1 MLQWIGAATAITGS
15 VLGAQ
20 ATNRAASQ
28 SQQDIL
34 DRWEWQAMIGKEQ
47 IQEQQQDVLEKTTD
61 ITRKFLTTKG
71 KMTAAQAGMG
81 VTGKTAQRM
90 ALMTRAE
97 ASELKSKVMK
107 EAETNVVNIA
117 NNVMAKKLDADANI
131 TKLQSQKKSTAAIIF
146 NAASAGMQGY
156 SMGSNFA
163 GTDFAKNFMP
173 VMESGNI
180 YAASGLK
187 YGTTFGSEQS
197 MMLAAQDF

>member
-47 IQEQQQDVLEKTTD
+47 IQEQQQDVLSKTTD

-71 KMTAAQAGMG
+71 KMVASQAGMG

-90 ALMTRAE
+90 ALMTRAK

-131 TKLQSQKKSTAAIIF
+131 NKLQSQKKSTAAILMS
-146 NAASAGMQGY
+146 AAMAGMSGY
-156 SMGSNFA
+156 STGLKF
-163 GTDFAKNFMP
+163 GTTTGANDWLANFMAP
-173 VMESGNI
+173 TELSGV
-180 YAASGLK
+180 GM
-187 YGTTFGSEQS
+187 GE
-197 MMLAAQDF
+197 